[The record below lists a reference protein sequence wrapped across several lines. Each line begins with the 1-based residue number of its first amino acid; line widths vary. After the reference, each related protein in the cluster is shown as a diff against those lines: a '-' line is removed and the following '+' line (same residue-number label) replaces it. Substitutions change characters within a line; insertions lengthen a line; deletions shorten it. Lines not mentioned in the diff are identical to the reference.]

1 MNGPWV
7 HITVEY
13 TTSTA
18 NFCPFSL
25 SNSFLRACMT
35 RQHVSRKKAARKL
48 LRFESL
54 AVAWLFSLRVTH
66 VDNWPINCLVS
77 QNKNLSSRG
86 HSGFLRVIACDK
98 TWFRPYWGSS
108 AWHSHQSVA
117 GENPCIKTLSCW
129 SESFKSLH
137 TTHVGAFGWEPLSSS
152 PSTCAGK
159 ADHGFGVCVPL
170 ALICL
175 LKIVN

>member
-137 TTHVGAFGWEPLSSS
+137 TTQQQFSLDMRREGGSWVWCMCARWFNLSFENSELNSS
-152 PSTCAGK
+152 TA
-159 ADHGFGVCVPL
+159 
-170 ALICL
+170 
-175 LKIVN
+175 